1 MKAVNSFFWAIALAF
16 AIPLF
21 SGCMTLNPAT
31 GKEEFIIFTTP
42 TEVMLGAETH
52 AQLSTSLHFSND
64 KAAQARLEM
73 IGQRVAQVSDRQD
86 FQYHF
91 FLVDK
96 DEMNAF
102 TVPGGY
108 IYFYTGL
115 YKKLRSDDEISA
127 VLAHEIG
134 HCSARHV
141 VKKFQ
146 MALGYDFIGSMVF
159 GQAQNEFAVR
169 LAKMGAD
176 SLMNVAMASYS
187 REDEYE
193 ADRLG
198 VKYMYLA
205 GYDPQGMVRTFE
217 VLGQGS
223 KGDDNDWLLLQ
234 SHPKLSDR
242 IEAVKKEIADVK
254 NKY

>member
-1 MKAVNSFFWAIALAF
+1 
-16 AIPLF
+16 
-21 SGCMTLNPAT
+21 
-31 GKEEFIIFTTP
+31 
-42 TEVMLGAETH
+42 MLGAETN
-52 AQLSTSLHFSND
+52 AQLSQSLHFSKD

-73 IGQRVAQVSDRQD
+73 IGQRVTQVSDRQD
-86 FQYHF
+86 YQYHF

-115 YKKLRSDDEISA
+115 YKKLKTDDQIAA
-127 VLAHEIG
+127 VLAHETG

-141 VKKFQ
+141 VKRFQ
-146 MALGYDFIGSMVF
+146 AALGYDFIGSLIF
-159 GQAQNEFAVR
+159 SQIQDAFAVR
-169 LAKMGAD
+169 LARMGSD
-176 SLMNVAMASYS
+176 TIMSVAMASYS
-187 REDEYE
+187 RDDEYE

-205 GYDPQGMVRTFE
+205 GYDPEGMVQTFE
-217 VLGQGS
+217 VLGQAS
-223 KGDDNDWLLLQ
+223 KGDDKGWLLLR
-234 SHPKLSDR
+234 SHPELGDR
-242 IEAVKKEIADVK
+242 IEAVKKEIAEVK

>member
-1 MKAVNSFFWAIALAF
+1 
-16 AIPLF
+16 
-21 SGCMTLNPAT
+21 
-31 GKEEFIIFTTP
+31 
-42 TEVMLGAETH
+42 MLGAETH
-52 AQLSTSLHFSND
+52 AQLSPSLHFSRD
-64 KAAQARLEM
+64 QAAQARLEM
-73 IGQRVAQVSDRQD
+73 IGQRVVQVSDRQD
-86 FQYHF
+86 YQYHF

-108 IYFYTGL
+108 IYFYSGL
-115 YKKLRSDDEISA
+115 YRKLRTDDEIAA

-146 MALGYDFIGSMVF
+146 VALGYDFIGSLVF
-159 GQAQNEFAVR
+159 GQIQNEFAVK
-169 LAKMGAD
+169 LARMGANMIMD
-176 SLMNVAMASYS
+176 VATAAYG

-205 GYDPQGMVRTFE
+205 GYDPQGMVQTFE
-217 VLGQGS
+217 ILGQTS
-223 KGDDNDWLLLQ
+223 KGDDSDWLLLR
-234 SHPKLSDR
+234 SHPQLGDR
-242 IEAVKKEIADVK
+242 IEAVKKEIAVVK